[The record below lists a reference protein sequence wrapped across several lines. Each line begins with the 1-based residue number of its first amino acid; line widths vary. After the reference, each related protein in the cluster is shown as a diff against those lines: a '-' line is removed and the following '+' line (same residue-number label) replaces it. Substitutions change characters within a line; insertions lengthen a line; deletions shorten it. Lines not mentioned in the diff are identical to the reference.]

1 MLNPSIC
8 FSTANG
14 GLLLLIANSGF
25 LINSLHG
32 TLPTYV
38 FSSYHILHMYTW
50 WGFDHHLFLS
60 SEGFGIVRTSELCL
74 NLPFI
79 MKTPSF
85 FCKESLLQKPPLLF
99 QTTPSFSA
107 KKPPFIFATMK
118 ELLNPPQIL
127 VRPRKIAIG
136 RHHIFFILEISQLL
150 RLRDSKPLRSSCSWN
165 VDVFTVI
172 KCYCY
177 LFLTPPKVALD
188 CLTAA

>member
-1 MLNPSIC
+1 
-8 FSTANG
+8 
-14 GLLLLIANSGF
+14 
-25 LINSLHG
+25 
-32 TLPTYV
+32 
-38 FSSYHILHMYTW
+38 
-50 WGFDHHLFLS
+50 
-60 SEGFGIVRTSELCL
+60 
-74 NLPFI
+74 
-79 MKTPSF
+79 
-85 FCKESLLQKPPLLF
+85 
-99 QTTPSFSA
+99 
-107 KKPPFIFATMK
+107 MK